1 MRTMYTAVYTNCTK
15 KERRRPIAVF
25 PRTMGFLLDG
35 AENQHWRGFSGIY
48 AADPHEQ
55 QGKNKLD
62 K

>member
-1 MRTMYTAVYTNCTK
+1 
-15 KERRRPIAVF
+15 
-25 PRTMGFLLDG
+25 MGFLIDG